1 MQRTRIQRG
10 GVNLDVSS
18 SGKKIWVFRWR
29 ETRAD
34 GRRVQ
39 RKKVI
44 GTLEEYPTKKAAENT
59 ARVFRLNLVD
69 RGSEAVVRITMKELV
84 NHFSE
89 HEQVDKGEE
98 GRAYSTRDRCESV
111 LNCWILTRW
120 GKTPIDQIRTVA
132 VEDWLRSIPRA
143 LGTKSKIRN
152 TMSALY
158 NHAIRW
164 EFIDRN
170 PITGPVRGSGVRQSA
185 KRERIPDVLEVEE
198 FQRLQAELRLRERI
212 LVWLDM
218 TSGLRRGEL
227 AGLRWEDVRFEDL
240 TVMARRSVVDQVVG
254 NVKTEAS
261 KRPIPIDPFI
271 AEDLL
276 AWYRTTKFCR
286 PEDYVFATD
295 APRAGRKRGTQPL
308 WLCKVM
314 SYHIQPIAKK
324 QGITKRIG
332 WHTFRRTYTTL
343 LHANREDVKVVQELL
358 RHGSARITMD
368 VYAQAVTPAKRM
380 AQGKV
385 VAMLRDTKKDEQT
398 G

>member
-18 SGKKIWVFRWR
+18 SGKQIWVFRWR
-29 ETRAD
+29 ETRPD
-34 GRRVQ
+34 GRRAP
-39 RKKVI
+39 RKRVI
-44 GTLEEYPTKKAAENT
+44 GTLEEYPTKKAAENA
-59 ARVFRLNLVD
+59 ARGFRLDLVD
-69 RGSEAVVRITMKELV
+69 QGSTALVQITMKELV
-84 NHFSE
+84 DHFSE

-111 LNCWILTRW
+111 LNCWILPRW
-120 GKTPIDQIRTVA
+120 GKTAIDQIRTVA

-143 LGTKSKIRN
+143 KGTRSKIRN

-164 EFIDRN
+164 EFTDKN

-185 KRERIPDVLEVEE
+185 KRERIPDLLEVEE
-198 FQRLQAELRLRERI
+198 FQLLQAELRIRERI

-218 TSGLRRGEL
+218 TLGLRRGEL
-227 AGLRWEDVRFEDL
+227 AGLRWEDIHFEEL
-240 TVMARRSVVDQVVG
+240 TVMAQRSVVDQVVG
-254 NVKTEAS
+254 KVKTEAS

-276 AWYRTTKFCR
+276 LWYRATKYNR

-295 APRAGRKRGTQPL
+295 AARAGKKRGKQPV
-308 WLCKVM
+308 WLSKVM
-314 SYHIQPIAKK
+314 SYRIQPVAKRL
-324 QGITKRIG
+324 GITKRIG
-332 WHTFRRTYTTL
+332 WHTFRRTYTSL
-343 LHANREDVKVVQELL
+343 LHANGEDVKVVQELL

-368 VYAQAVTPAKRM
+368 VYAQAMTPAKRR

-385 VAMLRDTKKDEQT
+385 VAMLRDTEKKSS
-398 G
+398 